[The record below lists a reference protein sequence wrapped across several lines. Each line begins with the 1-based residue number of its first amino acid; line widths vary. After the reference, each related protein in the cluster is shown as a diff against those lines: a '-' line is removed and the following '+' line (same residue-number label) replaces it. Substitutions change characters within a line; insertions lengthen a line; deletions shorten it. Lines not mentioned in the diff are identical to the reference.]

1 MSNFM
6 MNMISWVLLLL
17 VILTLYLIDKVN
29 HLAKM
34 YEAPTPQTP
43 SLPEFEPEA
52 PGDLLFSGL
61 EGKKLWDEH
70 DLLGLAA
77 LGDPHAVPH

>member
-29 HLAKM
+29 QLAKM
-34 YEAPTPQTP
+34 YEAPKPEVP
-43 SLPEFEPEA
+43 SLPDFENEVPS
-52 PGDLLFSGL
+52 DLLFSGL
-61 EGKKLWDEH
+61 EGKK
-70 DLLGLAA
+70 A
-77 LGDPHAVPH
+77 LMKA